1 MSCPR
6 HNIVATESDKIPPQC
21 PFSKKTE
28 TTQSKIPPQCPFLA
42 SPPMRSPGSLL
53 HSSSVKD
60 ADFSLLVL
68 IEQSSG
74 PFTSRD
80 LVDIKEGNTISKKYQ
95 ASVILLPLPQ
105 LLLAICCLSFLFN
118 FLNLRLEQSVGFS

>member
-1 MSCPR
+1 
-6 HNIVATESDKIPPQC
+6 
-21 PFSKKTE
+21 
-28 TTQSKIPPQCPFLA
+28 
-42 SPPMRSPGSLL
+42 MRSPGSLL

-95 ASVILLPLPQ
+95 AFVTS
-105 LLLAICCLSFLFN
+105 LSLNFCWPFAVDLFSLTFLI
-118 FLNLRLEQSVGFS
+118 